1 MFRQLCYLSTARG
14 DVSDVGLQNIV
25 EEARR
30 ANGPH
35 GITGLL
41 AYGGGLFFQI
51 IEGPADAVDHVMARI
66 QADARHGA
74 LRILQDMD
82 VDRRDF
88 PGWPLAVRG
97 LEPDGARLVAA
108 RLRHAPLATREI
120 LPLLGH
126 TAESAGQARLPLAA

>member
-14 DVSDVGLQNIV
+14 EVSDVGLQSIV
-25 EEARR
+25 DEARR
-30 ANGPH
+30 ANGPD

-51 IEGPADAVDHVMARI
+51 LEGPAAAIERRVAKI
-66 QADARHGA
+66 KADPRHA
-74 LRILQDMD
+74 SMRILQDIE
-82 VDRRDF
+82 VDKRDF
-88 PGWPLAVRG
+88 PGWPLAFRG

-108 RLRHAPLATREI
+108 RLRHAPMSIGDI

-126 TAESAGQARLPLAA
+126 TAESAGQTRLPLAA

>member
-14 DVSDVGLQNIV
+14 DVGDAGLQSIV
-25 EEARR
+25 DEARR

-51 IEGPADAVDHVMARI
+51 LEGPTEAVGQIVTRI
-66 QADARHGA
+66 QADSRHAGF
-74 LRILQDMD
+74 RILQDME

-88 PGWPLAVRG
+88 PGWPLAFRG

-108 RLRHAPLATREI
+108 RLRHAPLPIREI

-126 TAESAGQARLPLAA
+126 AAESAGQARLPLAA